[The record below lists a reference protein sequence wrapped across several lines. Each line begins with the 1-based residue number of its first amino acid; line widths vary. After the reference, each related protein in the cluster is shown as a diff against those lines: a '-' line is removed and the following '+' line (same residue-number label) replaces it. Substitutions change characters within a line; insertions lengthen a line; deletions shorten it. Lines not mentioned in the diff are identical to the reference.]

1 MPLGGLVLKSRYNVQ
16 ANVSENELSVGD
28 CPDFYRSKTINRLE
42 QDLSMDR
49 HSNGRV
55 ESFSLNQKKFLL
67 SMDYIDFFLLNKNVP
82 PCYGFSSF

>member
-55 ESFSLNQKKFLL
+55 FQPKEIYSIHGLYRFLSPKQKCSPLL
-67 SMDYIDFFLLNKNVP
+67 WL
-82 PCYGFSSF
+82 